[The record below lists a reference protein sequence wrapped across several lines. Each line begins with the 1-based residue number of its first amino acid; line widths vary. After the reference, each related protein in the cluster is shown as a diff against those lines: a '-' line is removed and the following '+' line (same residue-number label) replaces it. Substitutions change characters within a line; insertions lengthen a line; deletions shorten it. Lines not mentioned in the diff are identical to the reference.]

1 MAGMPNY
8 EDGYL
13 CACKYCISSTQ
24 TNVNKRIKDITLE
37 VMRRLQDARR
47 QNVVIDRRVN
57 AMLKPAYL
65 KPIVAQREEML
76 SSVADSV
83 SDGGKTMDQDDLD
96 RENITNMVVLKRQ
109 EHFLKSSGV
118 QVELPSEFW
127 PESPEETLQLP
138 ADFWDESDDAK
149 VEALIKFG
157 SVVSPDSAKVH
168 YLDLPH

>member
-1 MAGMPNY
+1 MLTFFTFIGAGRTFRSPKEFVCHAAWLMAGLPNY

-65 KPIVAQREEML
+65 KPIVAQREEIL

-83 SDGGKTMDQDDLD
+83 SDGGKTMDQ
-96 RENITNMVVLKRQ
+96 
-109 EHFLKSSGV
+109 
-118 QVELPSEFW
+118 
-127 PESPEETLQLP
+127 
-138 ADFWDESDDAK
+138 
-149 VEALIKFG
+149 
-157 SVVSPDSAKVH
+157 
-168 YLDLPH
+168 